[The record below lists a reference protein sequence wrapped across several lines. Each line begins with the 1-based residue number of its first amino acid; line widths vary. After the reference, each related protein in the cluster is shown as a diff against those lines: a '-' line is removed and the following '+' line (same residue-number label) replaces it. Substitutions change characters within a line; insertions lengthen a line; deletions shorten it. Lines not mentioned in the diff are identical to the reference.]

1 MKWKEIREKNKKYRR
16 RKKKQNGHDEKE
28 KKRQHKKWTQDKKGK
43 KTDGNSTNLISCRS
57 GQVLV
62 VHLRTVGQFTIVV
75 VGVDDSQDIKW
86 IPYVFLIKTLAPN
99 KYYVTLE
106 TQFRPDTP
114 PTSKSEMIHQRRW
127 FALIDSQFSSSSNT
141 HSPRM
146 YFSLFSLFIDRKVS
160 QITLIL
166 IGSLFFIISR
176 LCFSMQTLDFK
187 VHKLVHSAVR
197 VHTGITVHMYVCQ
210 TKFNWSSTHTYS

>member
-1 MKWKEIREKNKKYRR
+1 MDSVCFSD
-16 RKKKQNGHDEKE
+16 QN
-28 KKRQHKKWTQDKKGK
+28 T
-43 KTDGNSTNLISCRS
+43 STE
-57 GQVLV
+57 QVL
-62 VHLRTVGQFTIVV
+62 RYSWDAIQARYTTNNEE
-75 VGVDDSQDIKW
+75 
-86 IPYVFLIKTLAPN
+86 N
-99 KYYVTLE
+99 KLSSE
-106 TQFRPDTP
+106 
-114 PTSKSEMIHQRRW
+114 SESEMIHQRRW

>member
-1 MKWKEIREKNKKYRR
+1 MT
-16 RKKKQNGHDEKE
+16 RKKRNANTKNELKTKKE
-28 KKRQHKKWTQDKKGK
+28 K
-43 KTDGNSTNLISCRS
+43 KTDGNSTNLILCRS

-86 IPYVFLIKTLAPN
+86 IPYVSRIKTLAPN

-114 PTSKSEMIHQRRW
+114 PTTKKTNSRVKVRAKWYTNGDDSLLSILNFQAVPIHIHRVC
-127 FALIDSQFSSSSNT
+127 T
-141 HSPRM
+141 
-146 YFSLFSLFIDRKVS
+146 SLFFLFIDRKVS

-176 LCFSMQTLDFK
+176 LCLSMQMLDFK